1 MSWKLLEVKVT
12 SYYEESKQ
20 ARIMVEGIK
29 REGDGSMQESSWYR
43 CTFHV
48 QVED

>member
-29 REGDGSMQESSWYR
+29 REHARGSQKGTVCVLVFVIM
-43 CTFHV
+43 V
-48 QVED
+48 